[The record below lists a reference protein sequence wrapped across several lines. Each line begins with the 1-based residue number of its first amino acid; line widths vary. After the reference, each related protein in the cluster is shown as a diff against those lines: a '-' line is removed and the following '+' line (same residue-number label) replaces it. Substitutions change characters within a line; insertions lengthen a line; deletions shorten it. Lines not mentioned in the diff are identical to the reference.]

1 MECKNCKTVLVPESD
16 YCHACGGKVIR
27 NRLTIRHLFGYFSE
41 TFLNYDN
48 KFLQTFISLFTK
60 PDVVIGGYING
71 TRKKYVNVISYF
83 AIALTITGVEWY
95 ILNTFFPDL
104 IDMSSIAVE
113 GQEALANESV
123 NFVQDYISI
132 VLMLF
137 VPVYALMSKLVFF
150 TLKKYNYTEHLV
162 IFMYIIA
169 QISIFGAL
177 INLTGVLI
185 GIPLGKL
192 VFINGPFQFIFSAYC
207 LKKLYNLTI
216 TGLLLRTLLFL
227 VIFLAF
233 FVFFSVLV
241 AAINIVMHGGVEAF
255 MEAQKSIINAPKN

>member
-1 MECKNCKTVLVPESD
+1 MECKNCNTSLTLESD
-16 YCHACGGKVIR
+16 YCHVCGGKVIR
-27 NRLTIRHLFGYFSE
+27 NRLTIKHLLGYFTE

-60 PDVVIGGYING
+60 PDDVIGSYING

-83 AIALTITGVEWY
+83 AIALTITGIEWY

-104 IDMSSIAVE
+104 IDMSSVAAK

-123 NFVQDYISI
+123 SFVQDYISI

-177 INLTGVLI
+177 INLTGVII
-185 GIPLGKL
+185 GIPLGHL
-192 VFINGPFQFIFSAYC
+192 VYINGPFQLIFSAYC
-207 LKKLYNLTI
+207 LKKLYNLSI
-216 TGLLLRTLLFL
+216 KGLLLRTLLFL
-227 VIFLAF
+227 VIFLLF
-233 FVFFSVLV
+233 FILFSALV
-241 AAINIVMHGGVEAF
+241 VVVNIVMHGGVDAF
-255 MEAQKSIINAPKN
+255 MEAQKSKIQTP